1 MKKFLLV
8 FALFG
13 TLVASAQ
20 TLTLTKGKLIDS
32 LIVKDSVPGTFALY
46 LPTTFDTSK
55 EWPIVFVFDMK
66 GRAKQTISMLLQAAE
81 TEGYLLAGS
90 NNVNDSLSIT
100 KNVLVSS
107 RMMNQVVSM
116 LPIDKNQ
123 IYAAGFAGGGRF
135 ASVLPTFI
143 KGITG
148 VLSFGGPITNF
159 EVLNSKKPFHFVGIV
174 GNQDYNYLEMLENE
188 KRLNKVKFPNQ
199 LYIFDGGA
207 EWPTTAYLQT
217 ALQTFTL
224 SALAKGRV
232 AKEQDYVQRAYS
244 NNLLQVNTFLGEQKP
259 FLAQNRI
266 TEMVEV
272 FQPHMDLDSLK
283 TSSKLLRKTKLYR
296 TQKRNQATVL
306 FNESFKREDYAYY
319 LEDDILTYNY
329 NNLGWWKYQME
340 ELQEYE
346 TDGSIFEQQ
355 MGKRLQGYINALIE
369 DNLDILVQ
377 EKKVDI
383 EAVNFLWMLKTI
395 TQPEN
400 SVNYL
405 KVISNSALIEDFETA
420 LFYLEELLKNGYSDT
435 KKIYNIEHT
444 ALLRITPEFNKVV
457 EKYLK
462 DARYEPIEK

>member
-1 MKKFLLV
+1 MKKFLFV

-20 TLTLTKGKLIDS
+20 TLTLTKGKLMDS
-32 LIVKDSVPGTFALY
+32 LIVKDSIPETFALY

-55 EWPIVFVFDMK
+55 EWPIVFVFDME

-81 TEGYLLAGS
+81 TEGYVLAGS
-90 NNVNDSLSIT
+90 NHINDSLSIS

-107 RMMNQVVSM
+107 RMMSQVVSI
-116 LPIDKNQ
+116 LPVDTNQ
-123 IYAAGFAGGGRF
+123 IYTAGFAGGGRF

-159 EVLNSKKPFHFVGIV
+159 EVLNSKKPFHFIGIV

-199 LYIFDGGA
+199 LFIFDGGA

-232 AKEQDYVQRAYS
+232 AKDEDYVQRAYS
-244 NNLLQVNTFLGEQKP
+244 DNLLQVNTFLGEQKP
-259 FLAQNRI
+259 LLAQNRI
-266 TEMVEV
+266 WEMIEV
-272 FQPHMDLDSLK
+272 FQPHMELDSLK
-283 TSSKLLRKTKLYR
+283 ASSKLLRKTKLYR

-346 TDGSIFEQQ
+346 TDGNIFEQQ

-377 EKKVDI
+377 EEKMDI
-383 EAVNFLWMLKTI
+383 EAINFLWMLKTI

-400 SVNYL
+400 PENYL

-420 LFYLEELLKNGYSDT
+420 LFYLEELLKNGYSDI

-444 ALLRITPEFNKVV
+444 ALLRITPEFNKIV

-462 DARYEPIEK
+462 DARYEPIEE